1 MLLLFC
7 KVFFYQVGLS
17 RNWDVAVHLLAYR
30 VVKRTAHVEAL
41 VMERIDNRDFK

>member
-7 KVFFYQVGLS
+7 KVFFYQVGLT

-30 VVKRTAHVEAL
+30 GVNRTTHVEAP
-41 VMERIDNRDFK
+41 VIERIDNRDFK